1 MAIEDIFRDDI
12 FEIYKFEN
20 IPLER
25 DLFMVDSKLMEKW
38 ARSVVKSTGEESEV
52 LVGSVSAEKIHANSV
67 ELRLFVNVFS
77 RYHAVSMHLP
87 RDKFV
92 ACVGAIMADEVTHLF
107 VDGDWLD
114 NLYRRAYAV
123 FGMVDAIHAKEAMR
137 AGKLERAKLQSLRN
151 GLDLLAA
158 KYPEIAFISFADS
171 VLLKS
176 IWSTS
181 YVRDGFPQTY
191 RPELMIEVFDAI
203 KKLYQTELGLDAYGI
218 FAQGVNEFY
227 EDELL
232 HVSGPKNHVGLNSVG
247 APFAQI
253 LEIEAAVK
261 RAIKKGDHPAVDL
274 YLDEH
279 FFASLKMTDYK
290 FKEKVAIA
298 SYNSKVMESGGEYRY
313 ILSSTL
319 KPMLAP
325 AN

>member
-1 MAIEDIFRDDI
+1 
-12 FEIYKFEN
+12 
-20 IPLER
+20 
-25 DLFMVDSKLMEKW
+25 MVDCKFMDKW
-38 ARSVVKSTGEESEV
+38 ARSVVNNTDERYEI
-52 LVGSVSAEKIHANSV
+52 LVGSVSAEKIHANSA
-67 ELRLFVNVFS
+67 ELRLFINTYS
-77 RYHAVSMHLP
+77 RYHAVSIHLP

-92 ACVGAIMADEVTHLF
+92 TCVGAIMADEITRLF
-107 VDGDWLD
+107 VDGEWLE

-137 AGKLERAKLQSLRN
+137 AGKLDRPKLQSLRN

-203 KKLYQTELGLDAYGI
+203 KQLYLAELGLDAYGI
-218 FAQGVNEFY
+218 FAQGANEFY

-253 LEIEAAVK
+253 MEIEAAVK
-261 RAIKKGDHPAVDL
+261 RAIKKGEHPAADL
-274 YLDEH
+274 YLDQH
-279 FFASLKMTDYK
+279 FFASLNMKDYK
-290 FKEKVAIA
+290 FKEKVAAAPYI
-298 SYNSKVMESGGEYRY
+298 SKVMESGGEYRY
-313 ILSSTL
+313 ILSATL
-319 KPMLAP
+319 GPMLAP